1 LSDWSFAQKDEQEQ
15 LAKLE
20 HFSVLKKA
28 ASGDKEILIAL
39 YEYSTPNDPAMKFV
53 AKADQPLYQKTAPVV
68 PIGWGNNR
76 LQALS
81 ACLAMIRKF
90 PYEE

>member
-1 LSDWSFAQKDEQEQ
+1 MSDWSFAQQDEAEQ

-20 HFSVLKKA
+20 HYSVIKKTDT
-28 ASGDKEILIAL
+28 GDKEILIVL
-39 YEYSTPNDPAMKFV
+39 YEYLTPAEPTMKFV
-53 AKADQPLYQKTAPVV
+53 ARADQPLYQKTAPVV

-76 LQALS
+76 LTALA

-90 PYEE
+90 PFEE

>member
-1 LSDWSFAQKDEQEQ
+1 MSDWSFAQLEESEQ

-20 HFSVLKKA
+20 HYSVVKKA
-28 ASGDKEILIAL
+28 DSGDKEIVITLS
-39 YEYSTPNDPAMKFV
+39 EFVSPQDPSMKFV
-53 AKADQPLYQKTAPVV
+53 ARADQPLYQKTAPIV

-90 PYEE
+90 PFEE

>member
-1 LSDWSFAQKDEQEQ
+1 MSDWSFAQQDAGEQ

-20 HFSVLKKA
+20 HFSVIKNA
-28 ASGDKEILIAL
+28 PSGEKEILIAL
-39 YEYSTPNDPAMKFV
+39 YEYITPHDPAMKFV
-53 AKADQPLYQKTAPVV
+53 ARANQLLYQKTAPVT

-76 LQALS
+76 LTALS

-90 PYEE
+90 PFEE

>member
-1 LSDWSFAQKDEQEQ
+1 MSDWSFAQQDPEEL

-20 HFSVLKKA
+20 YFSVIKKA
-28 ASGDKEILIAL
+28 ASGDKEIRIAL
-39 YEYSTPNDPAMKFV
+39 YEYETPPEPAMKFV
-53 AKADQPLYQKTAPVV
+53 ARADQPLYQKTAPVF

-76 LQALS
+76 LTALS

-90 PYEE
+90 PFEE

>member
-1 LSDWSFAQKDEQEQ
+1 MSDWSFAQEDAQEQ

-20 HFSVLKKA
+20 HYSVIKKTPG
-28 ASGDKEILIAL
+28 GDKEILIAL
-39 YEYSTPNDPAMKFV
+39 YEYHTPQDPAMKFV
-53 AKADQPLYQKTAPVV
+53 ARADQPLYQKTAPVV

-90 PYEE
+90 PFEE

>member
-1 LSDWSFAQKDEQEQ
+1 MSDWSFAQQDPAEL

-20 HFSVLKKA
+20 YFSVIKKA
-28 ASGDKEILIAL
+28 ASGDKEIRIAL
-39 YEYSTPNDPAMKFV
+39 YEYETPPEPAMKFV
-53 AKADQPLYQKTAPVV
+53 ARADQRLYQKTAPVF

-76 LQALS
+76 LTAFS

-90 PYEE
+90 PFEE

>member
-1 LSDWSFAQKDEQEQ
+1 MSDWSFAQKDEQEQ

-39 YEYSTPNDPAMKFV
+39 YEYITPNDPAMKFV

>member
-1 LSDWSFAQKDEQEQ
+1 MSDWSFAQQDEQEQ

-20 HFSVLKKA
+20 HFSMVKMA
-28 ASGDKEILIAL
+28 ASGEKEIGITIS
-39 YEYSTPNDPAMKFV
+39 EYVTPQDPAMKFV
-53 AKADQPLYQKTAPVV
+53 ARANQPLYQKTAPIV

-76 LQALS
+76 MQALS

-90 PYEE
+90 PFEE

>member
-1 LSDWSFAQKDEQEQ
+1 LSDWTFAERDEAEQ

-20 HFSVLKKA
+20 YFSVMKQA
-28 ASGDKEILIAL
+28 ASGDKEIRIAV
-39 YEYSTPNDPAMKFV
+39 YEYNTPTDPAMKFV
-53 AKADQPLYQKTAPVV
+53 ARADQPLYQKTAPVV

-76 LQALS
+76 LAALS

-90 PYEE
+90 PFEE

>member
-1 LSDWSFAQKDEQEQ
+1 MSDWSFAQQDDSEQ

-20 HFSVLKKA
+20 LFSVVKKT
-28 ASGDKEILIAL
+28 ASGDKEIRITIS
-39 YEYSTPNDPAMKFV
+39 EYLTPQDPAMKFV
-53 AKADQPLYQKTAPVV
+53 ARADQPLYQKTAPIV

-81 ACLAMIRKF
+81 ACMAMIRKF
-90 PYEE
+90 PFEE